1 MHEGDYI
8 VRVCVSPPPAQLSPV
23 EETSTQREWEPGT
36 LASHAV
42 KGSGEPGGG
51 RKEGERRREEEGRRR
66 KEGEGRRREG
76 EEKKEKGGGGK
87 EKKGRRREES

>member
-1 MHEGDYI
+1 MHESVYT
-8 VRVCVSPPPAQLSPV
+8 VRVCVSLPPAQLSPV
-23 EETSTQREWEPGT
+23 EETSTQREWQPGT

-66 KEGEGRRREG
+66 KEGEGRRARG
-76 EEKKEKGGGGK
+76 
-87 EKKGRRREES
+87 